1 MIILESSWATKC
13 KNDCGIQNDKIKII
27 KVMTIWESVEKLM
40 GVGMK
45 TEYEIKKNIKIVKRK
60 IVIILESV
68 AKLMGGGRKIR
79 YEVKN
84 ITNMI
89 IEIMIILESDVK
101 LIKLVGIYVL

>member
-1 MIILESSWATKC
+1 MSTVSE
-13 KNDCGIQNDKIKII
+13 
-27 KVMTIWESVEKLM
+27 
-40 GVGMK
+40 
-45 TEYEIKKNIKIVKRK
+45 KNIKIVKRK

>member
-1 MIILESSWATKC
+1 MS
-13 KNDCGIQNDKIKII
+13 G
-27 KVMTIWESVEKLM
+27 
-40 GVGMK
+40 GMK
-45 TEYEIKKNIKIVKRK
+45 TEYEIKNIQIVKRK

>member
-1 MIILESSWATKC
+1 M
-13 KNDCGIQNDKIKII
+13 
-27 KVMTIWESVEKLM
+27 
-40 GVGMK
+40 
-45 TEYEIKKNIKIVKRK
+45 KRK